1 MNNKVIGIIKED
13 VCEELNKMSFR
24 YDMVDVRFDI
34 EPKGLVLAGLS
45 KCLNELE
52 LDEGAELEDY
62 EMIITNIRIDFQKI

>member
-1 MNNKVIGIIKED
+1 MNNKVIGLIKED

-24 YDMVDVRFDI
+24 YDMVDVCFDI

-45 KCLNELE
+45 KCLNE